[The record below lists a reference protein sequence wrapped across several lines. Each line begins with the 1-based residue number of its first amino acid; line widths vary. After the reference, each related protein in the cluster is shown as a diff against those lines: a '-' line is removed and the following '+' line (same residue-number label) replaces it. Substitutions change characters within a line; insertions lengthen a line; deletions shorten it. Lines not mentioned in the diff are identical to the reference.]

1 MTNKQFRKEL
11 KESIANVKKG
21 DYPRSIYSNKIWID
35 KFFTENDYIQIKGLY
50 DFITKFNE
58 TPSHR
63 IEELIIEN
71 GEIFTFLNKFISSK
85 EDMIDE
91 MREHGLKYAC
101 LACRNSNVL
110 EYNRK
115 VVEQREQALGR

>member
-21 DYPRSIYSNKIWID
+21 DYLRSIYSNKIWID

-50 DFITKFNE
+50 DFITK
-58 TPSHR
+58 
-63 IEELIIEN
+63 
-71 GEIFTFLNKFISSK
+71 LNKFISSK